1 MSILWFLSSLIP
13 LSVCT
18 AIMYW
23 DVKYIRIAS
32 CVVIVIGVLFFISL
46 YIYISKRKK
55 TISVK
60 GHKTL
65 VDIHVN
71 RHIPIDFLFAYVLPL
86 IAFNLHDCKQAICF
100 LLILSVYFVLYWRNR
115 TYHVN
120 VILYL
125 FGYKAYNCKDE
136 NDREVLVI
144 AKKGWNSFS
153 RSEVK
158 CFSLGGEDNWFVI
171 QHLPSNF

>member
-1 MSILWFLSSLIP
+1 MFS
-13 LSVCT
+13 
-18 AIMYW
+18 
-23 DVKYIRIAS
+23 
-32 CVVIVIGVLFFISL
+32 
-46 YIYISKRKK
+46 
-55 TISVK
+55 
-60 GHKTL
+60 
-65 VDIHVN
+65 
-71 RHIPIDFLFAYVLPL
+71 
-86 IAFNLHDCKQAICF
+86 
-100 LLILSVYFVLYWRNR
+100 VLYWRNM